1 MQAHKRV
8 VDKPITEVREA
19 GICMR
24 ENSFYVD
31 TVRRSVQCL
40 LYSYSFLFLRDI
52 PLYFLIAWTYGIGCQ
67 SVYMVIFHGANCSSV
82 LY

>member
-31 TVRRSVQCL
+31 STKVSPML
-40 LYSYSFLFLRDI
+40 TIFTFLFNFDSIEITLVFS
-52 PLYFLIAWTYGIGCQ
+52 LSTF
-67 SVYMVIFHGANCSSV
+67 
-82 LY
+82 

>member
-1 MQAHKRV
+1 MQVHKRV

-31 TVRRSVQCL
+31 IVRRSVQCL
-40 LYSYSFLFLRDI
+40 LYPYSSLFLTCI
-52 PLYFLIAWTYGIGCQ
+52 SSGIFPLLR
-67 SVYMVIFHGANCSSV
+67 
-82 LY
+82 LR

>member
-31 TVRRSVQCL
+31 STKVSPML
-40 LYSYSFLFLRDI
+40 TIFTFLFNFDSIEITLVFSDGLWI
-52 PLYFLIAWTYGIGCQ
+52 KAPTPPTITPGFYGRVG
-67 SVYMVIFHGANCSSV
+67 
-82 LY
+82 

>member
-31 TVRRSVQCL
+31 STKVSPML
-40 LYSYSFLFLRDI
+40 TIFT
-52 PLYFLIAWTYGIGCQ
+52 FLINFDSIEITLASSDGLWIKAPTPPTITPGFYGRVG
-67 SVYMVIFHGANCSSV
+67 
-82 LY
+82 